1 MLPDFSLFPDSAST
15 FAGPVDRLFFFILSV
30 TLFFSILIAVLLV
43 YFALRYR
50 RRSEEFVPKPIIGA
64 PRLESAW
71 LVFLFILFIGIFFW
85 GTSVY
90 FTMARPPDDTMDVYV
105 VGNQWMWK
113 VQHPSGATEIDGL
126 HIPVGQSIK
135 LIMTSEDVI
144 HDFYIPA
151 FRVKQDVLPGRHT
164 TMWFQ
169 ATKPGRYHLFCAEYC
184 GTDHSR
190 MGGWVEVMEQSGYE
204 EWLGR
209 KANFSMAQRGRQ
221 LFLKHQCI
229 TCHSATSQAK
239 APILENLFGK
249 KVTLQGGRTVEA
261 NEDYIAR
268 SIREPKA
275 DIVDGYRPIM
285 PTYAPA
291 QLDDMEL
298 QQLVA
303 FIKALK
309 TGQTPTRNEETPAP
323 ENKD

>member
-1 MLPDFSLFPDSAST
+1 
-15 FAGPVDRLFFFILSV
+15 
-30 TLFFSILIAVLLV
+30 
-43 YFALRYR
+43 
-50 RRSEEFVPKPIIGA
+50 
-64 PRLESAW
+64 
-71 LVFLFILFIGIFFW
+71 
-85 GTSVY
+85 
-90 FTMARPPDDTMDVYV
+90 
-105 VGNQWMWK
+105 
-113 VQHPSGATEIDGL
+113 
-126 HIPVGQSIK
+126 
-135 LIMTSEDVI
+135 
-144 HDFYIPA
+144 
-151 FRVKQDVLPGRHT
+151 
-164 TMWFQ
+164 
-169 ATKPGRYHLFCAEYC
+169 
-184 GTDHSR
+184 

-239 APILENLFGK
+239 APILENLLGK